1 MKEDYFKIKDKVI
14 VITGAGGLLGK
25 HHAEIIA
32 LFGGIP
38 ILLDKNISSVKS
50 LSKSIYSKYGIEA
63 LALRVDIT
71 KEIQVKDALKKI
83 IKKQKKIDG
92 LINNAANNPKVEK
105 NKSQFLRLEN
115 FDLNVWTEDINVSL
129 TGSLI
134 CSKYFGTEISK
145 NPKGG
150 SIINISS
157 DLGIISPDQRL
168 YQKKNLP
175 KNKQIVKPISYS
187 VVKFGIIGLTKY
199 LATYWPESNVRCNA
213 ICPGGIENNQGSD
226 FLEKVIKKIPLGR
239 LAKADEY
246 QSTIIWMLSEKSSY
260 LNGSII
266 TIDGGRTSW

>member
-1 MKEDYFKIKDKVI
+1 MKEDYFKIKDKVV
-14 VITGAGGLLGK
+14 VITGAGGLLGQQ
-25 HHAEIIA
+25 HAEIIA
-32 LFGGIP
+32 FFGGIP
-38 ILLDKNISSVKS
+38 ILLDKNISSVKL
-50 LSKSIYSKYGIEA
+50 LSNRIYSRYGIEA
-63 LALRVDIT
+63 LTLQVDIT

-83 IKKQKKIDG
+83 IIKEKKIDG

-105 NKSQFLRLEN
+105 DKSQFMRLEN
-115 FDLNVWTEDINVSL
+115 FDLDVWNEDLNVSL

-145 NPKGG
+145 NPNGG
-150 SIINISS
+150 SMINISS

-168 YQKKNLP
+168 YKKKDTP
-175 KNKQIVKPISYS
+175 KTKQIVKPVSYS

-213 ICPGGIENNQGSD
+213 ICPGGVDNNQDSD
-226 FLEKVIKKIPLGR
+226 FLKKVKKKIPLGR
-239 LAKADEY
+239 LAKRDEY

-266 TIDGGRTSW
+266 AIDGGRTSW